1 MPFLETINTSM
12 LVANMDCA
20 HEPTMDGL
28 YNKSEIIE
36 RNGRKIGLIG
46 VILETT
52 YVRKFYFLKQN
63 HGEWNSFQ
71 ESDEKW
77 QRYRYMRKSRLFQGV
92 ATIKMTIILVFKS

>member
-1 MPFLETINTSM
+1 MPFLDTINTSM

-28 YNKSEIIE
+28 YKKSEIIE

-52 YVRKFYFLKQN
+52 YV
-63 HGEWNSFQ
+63 SFILCHSSQ

-77 QRYRYMRKSRLFQGV
+77 PRFQGV
-92 ATIKMTIILVFKS
+92 AP